1 MVAWWVTA
9 KTDTYSEEFSIPMI
23 TATDALEALFQFTEA
38 KRRNSLTGRLL
49 GISLPERDAILNEL
63 FERFDADLEA
73 ARTQAA
79 QSGKPVAVDG
89 SAVSLTDGGDTW
101 WVHPDGTMTREYEAI
116 PGFGEFLATLGERPA
131 LDFTRPVDPTVR
143 LRAAYNGFW
152 SPSATNWQPVR
163 VVEIDGEARKAFM
176 QLAGWNSDAVALPLW
191 VLLRRDHYE
200 SLLGDVME
208 PFGLAVTAREE
219 SLDVGIFAQAAAMTA
234 QSEGLTSAEHVF
246 PAAQLAEA
254 TRLLRAEI
262 DRRLEILGQPAA
274 ETPAAM
280 EITKL
285 TQIAAM
291 LDAGKYLPDSLLAI
305 GHPVTPTGVTF
316 TSFGD
321 VIDQH
326 STQRVASLTR
336 EFGTAETAIL
346 WEQTM
351 ASLKPEERACVS
363 WTFFHRDQK
372 TPYEIGAA
380 MFAALYGEGAD
391 AETKAGGE
399 GGMITSATLR
409 NYLLEINRHDPAYI
423 RTILPE
429 GWQDLSDA
437 ELQKA
442 TRQVAVRTQD
452 VGRYL
457 LERILRDGKYV
468 SKDGILQDTS
478 GKPLSLP
485 VLVRMG
491 KSLAS
496 TFGNFFLKFQNTHPQ
511 NAVLLANLDCGM
523 EEHQVFRTVG
533 KVGLGLTY
541 AARALGASSI
551 IKTGP
556 IDLAREAIAKI
567 LVANPDH
574 DPALAAMRDQLASGR
589 LSPAMTF
596 QVGYPLAGS
605 ELIDAGTPNEHNG
618 HDERKRDKRPPRDD
632 FRRHYIPA
640 L

>member
-9 KTDTYSEEFSIPMI
+9 KLDYHSEEFFRLMI
-23 TATDALEALFQFTEA
+23 TATDALDALHQFTEA
-38 KRRNSLTGRLL
+38 KRRSSLTGRLL
-49 GISLPERDAILNEL
+49 GVGLPGRDAILSEI
-63 FERFDADLEA
+63 FERFEADLEA
-73 ARTQAA
+73 ARAEATRT
-79 QSGKPVAVDG
+79 GKPVSLDG
-89 SAVSLTDGGDTW
+89 SGISLTDGGDTW
-101 WVHPDGTMTREYEAI
+101 WVHPDGKLTREYDAF
-116 PGFGEFLATLGERPA
+116 PGFGEFMATMGDRHA
-131 LDFTRPVDPTVR
+131 LDFARPVAHDAL

-163 VVEIDGEARKAFM
+163 VFELNGDSRKAFM
-176 QLAGWNSDAVALPLW
+176 ELAGWNPEAIAIPLW

-234 QSEGLTSAEHVF
+234 RSEGLTSAEYVF
-246 PAAQLAEA
+246 PAAQLEAA

-262 DRRLEILGQPAA
+262 AQRMAKLGEPAA

-280 EITKL
+280 ELAKL
-285 TQIAAM
+285 TTLATM
-291 LDAGKYLPDSLLAI
+291 LDAGKYLPDSLMAI
-305 GHPVTPTGVTF
+305 GHPVSPTGV
-316 TSFGD
+316 SFERFGAI
-321 VIDQH
+321 IDQH
-326 STQRVASLTR
+326 STQRVASLDR
-336 EFGTAETAIL
+336 EFGKAETEVV
-346 WEQTM
+346 WQQTI
-351 ASLKPEERACVS
+351 ASLPPEERACVR
-363 WTFFHRDQK
+363 WTFFHRDQR

-391 AETKAGGE
+391 PESKAGGE

-409 NYLLEINRHDPAYI
+409 NYLLQIAKTDPAYI
-423 RTILPE
+423 RSILDE
-429 GWQDLSDA
+429 GWESMSDA

-468 SKDGILQDTS
+468 AENGILQDTS
-478 GKPLSLP
+478 GKPLSVP

-491 KSLAS
+491 KALTS

-511 NAVLLANLDCGM
+511 NAVILANLDCGM
-523 EEHQVFRTVG
+523 EEHRIFRTVG
-533 KVGLGLTY
+533 KVGVGLTY

-556 IDLAREAIAKI
+556 IDLAREPIARI
-567 LVANPDH
+567 LVSNPDD
-574 DPALAAMRDQLASGR
+574 DPDLAVMRDGLASGR
-589 LSPAMTF
+589 ISPAMTF
-596 QVGYPLAGS
+596 QVGYPLGGS
-605 ELIDAGTPNEHNG
+605 ELVDAGTPNEHTG
-618 HDERKRDKRPPRDD
+618 LDERKRDKRPPRDD
-632 FRRHYIPA
+632 FRRHYLPS